1 MPLCTCKHNEA
12 IKYDNQM
19 NEFFLALMLGMAR
32 RQCTENYFHDDQI
45 KMKGQKIVNLSDL
58 A

>member
-1 MPLCTCKHNEA
+1 
-12 IKYDNQM
+12 M